1 MFNKILKAIQIR
13 LPIAYYPYKRFMH
26 KYKCIFI
33 HIPKNA
39 GTSVLT
45 AFGDKNG
52 RKHAKWFDYYESNEY
67 FFKRYHKF
75 AIVRGPL
82 SRLYSAYNYIIC
94 GGNQSSGDLALKQQ
108 IETLSTDFNSFI
120 NNVLSYDFIML
131 QPLFQPQYLYVFD
144 REYNCVVDTLL
155 KYENI
160 QSDWQD
166 LSLKCCFPKKLP
178 FVNSGSSDKAEVDIS
193 DKAYKKVFEYYHLDF
208 KLLGYSGS
216 DYHYEK

>member
-45 AFGDKNG
+45 AFGDKQG
-52 RKHAKWFDYYESNEY
+52 RKHAKWFDFYESNEL

-75 AIVRGPL
+75 AIVREPL
-82 SRLYSAYNYIIC
+82 SRLFSAYNYVVN
-94 GGNQSSGDLALKQQ
+94 GGNKSAGDIALKQY
-108 IETLSTDFNSFI
+108 IDSRCEDFEGFI
-120 NNVLSYDFIML
+120 NNVLTYDFIML

-144 REYNCVVDTLL
+144 RQYKRVVDTLL
-155 KYENI
+155 KYETL
-160 QSDWQD
+160 QSDWRA
-166 LSLKCCFPKKLP
+166 LSLECGFPKSLP
-178 FVNSGSSDKAEVDIS
+178 FVNSSSSGEAKIDIS
-193 DKAYKKVFEYYHLDF
+193 DSAYTKILEFYHLDF
-208 KLLGYSGS
+208 KLLGYS
-216 DYHYEK
+216 EN